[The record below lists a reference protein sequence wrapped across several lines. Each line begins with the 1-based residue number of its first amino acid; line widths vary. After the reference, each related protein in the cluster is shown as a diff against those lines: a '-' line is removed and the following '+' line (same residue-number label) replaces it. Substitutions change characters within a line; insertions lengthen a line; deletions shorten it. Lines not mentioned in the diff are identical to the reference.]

1 MQPTQSSANASNS
14 GPRNKQHDDNEFDRQ
29 QTPICGAVDDGVEIK
44 KTPVCGQV
52 DDGCA
57 GSPEAVL
64 WSQSRTIEL
73 KTYCDEDANEY
84 VVRPRVRL
92 PGPNLNGNDEK
103 LGRNHIKLFTQN

>member
-1 MQPTQSSANASNS
+1 MASLVKKGRGRVTMKPTQSSENESDS
-14 GPRNKQHDDNEFDRQ
+14 DPGDKQHDDNEVDRQ
-29 QTPICGAVDDGVEIK
+29 QSAVDDGVETQ

-73 KTYCDEDANEY
+73 KTYCDEDANE
-84 VVRPRVRL
+84 
-92 PGPNLNGNDEK
+92 
-103 LGRNHIKLFTQN
+103 